1 MTAIHWMSRLDEL
14 AAIAHSQRLGLFSDF
29 DGTLCTFVAYP
40 NQPTLTPHMR
50 ELLSAFADRLPI
62 VGLLSGR
69 MATDL
74 RDLVGLSHLHYN
86 GNHGLESLRGDALV
100 VVDAAREWEA
110 PLAAFVR
117 DLGTP
122 TIPGVAYH
130 PKRITMS
137 VTYRAAGERERTRQ
151 QLRERLEQ
159 VNAAYGFV
167 LSEGHTIWEVRP
179 PIAFNKGTA
188 LAALIKEFQLEAAIF
203 LGDDRTDIPA
213 LTTVRELRNAGQI
226 KGLAVAVQGEVAVP
240 EVITAADVVARDV
253 SDVETLLGW
262 LYDHLPL

>member
-1 MTAIHWMSRLDEL
+1 MTTIHWLSRLDDL
-14 AAIAHSQRLGLFSDF
+14 TAIAHARRLGLFSDF
-29 DGTLCTFVAYP
+29 DGTLCAFVVYP
-40 NQPTLTPHMR
+40 NKPTVTPRVR
-50 ELLSAFADRLPI
+50 ELLIAFAERLPV

-69 MATDL
+69 MAADL
-74 RDLVGLSHLHYN
+74 RDLVGLPQLRYN
-86 GNHGLESLRGDALV
+86 GNHGLETLRGDDLV
-100 VVDAAREWEA
+100 VVDGAQEWEA

-137 VTYRAAGERERTRQ
+137 VTYRAAGHYERTRQ

-159 VNAAYGFV
+159 INAAYGFV

-188 LAALIKEFQLEAAIF
+188 LAALIEEFQLDAAIF

-213 LTTVRELRNAGQI
+213 LTMLRTMRDSGQM
-226 KGLAVAVQGEVAVP
+226 KGMAVAVQGEMDAP
-240 EVITAADVVARDV
+240 EVIDAADVVAHDV
-253 SDVETLLGW
+253 NDVETLLGW
-262 LYDHLPL
+262 LYDHLP